1 MASKG
6 EAPTKMMNSL
16 LAVSVCQW
24 LNGNEWRIAISKWF
38 FWRAVLLHCRKI
50 LGASG
55 DAPSR
60 ILRRMNSALRK
71 IRHQPLAGDSG
82 MGRKIVTRLAS
93 PSFAPR
99 TQHSALLCTFALMH
113 SARLHAYTHILP
125 DLPNCRLHDL
135 PISFGLSKPRLPNS
149 LRPASH
155 APRPDRL

>member
-1 MASKG
+1 MGGRGSCRAETTASSQWRIANG
-6 EAPTKMMNSL
+6 E
-16 LAVSVCQW
+16 W
-24 LNGNEWRIAISKWF
+24 LNGNEWRIAIGKWF

-60 ILRRMNSALRK
+60 ILRRMNSALIK
-71 IRHQPLAGDSG
+71 SVINHWLKTVAW
-82 MGRKIVTRLAS
+82 IERLNN
-93 PSFAPR
+93 
-99 TQHSALLCTFALMH
+99 LLTTSLGTPHTLALMH

-125 DLPNCRLHDL
+125 NLPNCRLHDL

>member
-1 MASKG
+1 VGRGTEKVGRRGSCRAETTESSQWRMAIG
-6 EAPTKMMNSL
+6 
-16 LAVSVCQW
+16 
-24 LNGNEWRIAISKWF
+24 KWF

-50 LGASG
+50 LGALG

-82 MGRKIVTRLAS
+82 MGRKIVKGSLLHLLH
-93 PSFAPR
+93 P
-99 TQHSALLCTFALMH
+99 ALSTLHLYTPLHLCTL
-113 SARLHAYTHILP
+113 ARLHTYTHILP